1 MIDPT
6 HLLNR
11 LDEAPGGALTEDEL
25 EALLLWAREDKRQ
38 VEQIVEACGLDMG
51 RLHHLYT
58 VIEQRCR
65 RETSPG
71 AAILQALR
79 AIQPQV
85 AARPPV
91 PLPEIP
97 SVATRVPMLGSAT
110 TGLPVTATSAPLQRA
125 VTVAPLPAA
134 PTPEP
139 AVPLSPVEALRA
151 WLQGWLR
158 LPPGF
163 VAHVSEQR
171 LMRILSRAC
180 SPPPRETERAD
191 IARLALIVHL
201 VERRRD
207 ANLARCM
214 APDDVSSLHLL
225 LDDTDDAL
233 HRMRVAVTRPEVRG
247 MLQPDD
253 FPDFAAVLSL
263 FSDLEAIL
271 DRRAPGGDDLA
282 DHLTVDLERL
292 RAADKDVRDAAAAL
306 VSVAQDLSLSRE
318 VALQFWGTHIVLGPT
333 RLPVDDLPLSEVEIT
348 RAGMIAA
355 MLVRAPDAQARQSL
369 LAHIV
374 AHHPLDAALLDAI
387 SILVER
393 SGHFEARHDLRTALN
408 LGDAPCVGTTVEA
421 ALKRNDPVAAEVAL
435 REVPDHHPAK
445 VLLYCRT
452 AWQLWKAGA
461 TRDAEALATR
471 AMRIA
476 PHEPLP
482 LQSLARLR
490 IEMGQYP
497 AARRLL
503 TTALRAA
510 PDDLVTAR
518 MLIELESREHKGHH
532 PAAHA

>member
-25 EALLLWAREDKRQ
+25 EALLLWAREDMRQ
-38 VEQIVEACGLDMG
+38 VEQIVDACGLDMG

-65 RETSPG
+65 REASPG

-79 AIQPQV
+79 AIQPAV
-85 AARPPV
+85 AARPPP
-91 PLPEIP
+91 PLPEIAP
-97 SVATRVPMLGSAT
+97 ISLAGVSTVT
-110 TGLPVTATSAPLQRA
+110 TGLPAAATSAPLQRA
-125 VTVAPLPAA
+125 ATVVPVSPAPE

-139 AVPLSPVEALRA
+139 AVPLTPLEALRL
-151 WLQGWLR
+151 WLQNWLR
-158 LPPGF
+158 LPAGF
-163 VAHVSEQR
+163 VGHVSEFR
-171 LMRILSRAC
+171 LMRILSRAY
-180 SPPPRETERAD
+180 SPPPRETERTD

-201 VERRRD
+201 VERRRE

-214 APDDVSSLHLL
+214 APDDVTSLHLL
-225 LDDTDDAL
+225 LDDADDSL
-233 HRMRVAVTRPEVRG
+233 HRMRVAVTRAEVRG

-253 FPDFAAVLSL
+253 FPDFTAVLSL

-271 DRRAPGGDDLA
+271 DRRAPGGEDLA
-282 DHLTVDLERL
+282 DHLTIDFERL
-292 RAADKDVRDAAAAL
+292 RAVDKDVRDAAAAL

-318 VALQFWGTHIVLGPT
+318 LALQFWGTHIALGPS
-333 RLPVDDLPLSEVEIT
+333 RLPVDDLPLSEVEVT

-369 LAHIV
+369 LAHII

-387 SILVER
+387 ALLVER

-452 AWQLWKAGA
+452 AWQLWKAGS
-461 TRDAEALATR
+461 TRDAEALAAR

-476 PHEPLP
+476 PREPLP

-497 AARRLL
+497 AARHLL

-510 PDDLVTAR
+510 PDDVVTAR
-518 MLIELESREHKGHH
+518 MLIELESRERKHH
-532 PAAHA
+532 PSAHA

>member
-1 MIDPT
+1 VP
-6 HLLNR
+6 
-11 LDEAPGGALTEDEL
+11 LTPL
-25 EALLLWAREDKRQ
+25 EAL
-38 VEQIVEACGLDMG
+38 
-51 RLHHLYT
+51 RL
-58 VIEQRCR
+58 
-65 RETSPG
+65 
-71 AAILQALR
+71 
-79 AIQPQV
+79 
-85 AARPPV
+85 
-91 PLPEIP
+91 
-97 SVATRVPMLGSAT
+97 
-110 TGLPVTATSAPLQRA
+110 
-125 VTVAPLPAA
+125 
-134 PTPEP
+134 
-139 AVPLSPVEALRA
+139 
-151 WLQGWLR
+151 WLQNWLR
-158 LPPGF
+158 LPAGF
-163 VAHVSEQR
+163 VAHVSEFR
-171 LMRILSRAC
+171 LMRILSRAY
-180 SPPPRETERAD
+180 SPPPRETERTD

-201 VERRRD
+201 VERRRE
-207 ANLARCM
+207 ANMARCM
-214 APDDVSSLHLL
+214 SPDDVSSLHLL
-225 LDDTDDAL
+225 LDDADDAL
-233 HRMRVAVTRPEVRG
+233 HRMRVAVTRAEVRA

-282 DHLTVDLERL
+282 DSLTVDFERL
-292 RAADKDVRDAAAAL
+292 RAVDKDVRDAAAAL

-318 VALQFWGTHIVLGPT
+318 LALQFWGTHIALGPT
-333 RLPVDDLPLSEVEIT
+333 RLPVDDLPLTEGEVT

-355 MLVRAPDAQARQSL
+355 MLVRAPDAHARQAL
-369 LAHIV
+369 LAHVV

-387 SILVER
+387 AILVER

-408 LGDAPCVGTTVEA
+408 LGDAPCVGTTVEE

-435 REVPDHHPAK
+435 RELPDHHPAK

-476 PHEPLP
+476 PREPLP

-497 AARRLL
+497 AARHLL

-518 MLIELESREHKGHH
+518 MLIELESREHKVRHSG
-532 PAAHA
+532 AHA